1 VTVHHLPRGEVHVA
15 RAEQVYPLLAPGSVR
30 LVISDGPYGMGKAAW
45 DRQRTADD
53 LRAWYAPHVEA
64 WGRVC
69 MEAASV
75 YLWGTAQSVR
85 ALQPLMEA
93 HGWTWR
99 VAVTWD
105 KGTGCFAGKID
116 TEAMTRLYDVT
127 ETCDVYT
134 RDNLTPPTGPGTTV
148 QYAAGGDDRN
158 WVRDWLAAEWDATGL
173 RRRDADRAI
182 GANGMSGHYFGRS
195 QWALPTWENYQ
206 KLAAYAAEHGV
217 PRARAYFVHPDAAPA
232 GLRASFDHLRAE
244 FEHLRAEFEHLRAEY
259 EAARVPFHH
268 PHGVGNV
275 WSTPI
280 VAGAERLSAP
290 DGGTLHPCQKP
301 LTFYDRIIRAS
312 SRPGDTVLEPFGGTL
327 RAAAACEAMPEH
339 EARRY
344 VCAEPDEDGRG
355 YVPAALAAIRAAP
368 VRLL

>member
-1 VTVHHLPRGEVHVA
+1 MTVHHLPRGEVHVA

-30 LVISDGPYGMGKAAW
+30 LVISDGPYGMQKAAW

-105 KGTGCFAGKID
+105 RVCGFFSVAPSAIATWAD
-116 TEAMTRLYDVT
+116 QT
-127 ETCDVYT
+127 ETCDVWV
-134 RDNLTPPTGPGTTV
+134 RGRAPFNRPSPGGNV
-148 QYAAGGDDRN
+148 WRLQAAGGGSPMAGER
-158 WVRDWLAAEWDATGL
+158 L
-173 RRRDADRAI
+173 R
-182 GANGMSGHYFGRS
+182 SGVTR
-195 QWALPTWENYQ
+195 P
-206 KLAAYAAEHGV
+206 
-217 PRARAYFVHPDAAPA
+217 ARALTGSPWREP
-232 GLRASFDHLRAE
+232 
-244 FEHLRAEFEHLRAEY
+244 
-259 EAARVPFHH
+259 
-268 PHGVGNV
+268 
-275 WSTPI
+275 
-280 VAGAERLSAP
+280 
-290 DGGTLHPCQKP
+290 LHPCQKP

-312 SRPGDTVLEPFGGTL
+312 SRPGDLVLEPFGGTL
-327 RAAAACEAMPEH
+327 RAAAACEAMPAH

>member
-1 VTVHHLPRGEVHVA
+1 MTVHRLPRGEVHVA

-105 KGTGCFAGKID
+105 KVRSYAQVRYRTLDAWP
-116 TEAMTRLYDVT
+116 DVT
-127 ETCDVYT
+127 ETCDVYA
-134 RDNLTPPTGPGTTV
+134 RGGAAWLGRPG
-148 QYAAGGDDRN
+148 D
-158 WVRDWLAAEWDATGL
+158 L
-173 RRRDADRAI
+173 
-182 GANGMSGHYFGRS
+182 S
-195 QWALPTWENYQ
+195 
-206 KLAAYAAEHGV
+206 
-217 PRARAYFVHPDAAPA
+217 
-232 GLRASFDHLRAE
+232 
-244 FEHLRAEFEHLRAEY
+244 
-259 EAARVPFHH
+259 
-268 PHGVGNV
+268 NV
-275 WSTPI
+275 WRLPPDTWRS
-280 VAGAERLSAP
+280 ERIWSGNRHRRVSHQP
-290 DGGTLHPCQKP
+290 ERNEPLHPCQKP
-301 LTFYDRIIRAS
+301 IAFYDRIIRAS
-312 SRPGDTVLEPFGGTL
+312 SRPGDLVLEPFGGTL
-327 RAAAACEAMPEH
+327 RAAAACEAMPAH